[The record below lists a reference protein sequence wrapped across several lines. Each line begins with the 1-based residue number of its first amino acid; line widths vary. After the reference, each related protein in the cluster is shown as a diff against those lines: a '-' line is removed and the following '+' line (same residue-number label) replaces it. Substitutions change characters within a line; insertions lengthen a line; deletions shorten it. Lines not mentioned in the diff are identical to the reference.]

1 MMSRSPARSSAASY
15 AIAAFIAL
23 FTAASAPAHAQ
34 AGNEILTHTGQ
45 FAPGTVSV
53 TQNGAVYSL
62 RFTGDEVIEY
72 QLDFGHL
79 NVDKGLIQ
87 IYELSSDTWP
97 IFDGQLG
104 YQDASG
110 VHSIGWMSPYRTMTG
125 VSSTQDSVIV
135 NFVDV
140 PPGDPS
146 GVRHIRYTYTLTG
159 KTLRLRV
166 QDVDQVTRYSNNY
179 MGVLVTSTNGLE
191 NPKYLKLQ
199 GALATPIVMTRGNGS
214 HWYIANMLDVFNT
227 NASDFIQTQN
237 PIRPLATTTSV
248 DFNWNTWSAY
258 EATTPGCD
266 EKSGALDDTFVV
278 TVSSRLQDVFATPNT
293 GPSPYRELLENRLVM
308 LLPNTNWAD
317 YPPLFDL
324 FDSWGMDNLAGYF
337 FSDWSQSANDW
348 PTQSNLGPDWFPAKN
363 PTAFAAAVAR
373 GRAKGFPLAAY
384 TIFNTMPTSA
394 PASVYD
400 ASHIA
405 RNCAGSPNLHYEY
418 GVPLISASASAIH
431 AARESNLLKSNYGL
445 NSGYLDVMSYGPV
458 AHGSEG
464 DHVDQSANGTSWGR
478 TLSQALRDQRTW
490 MRGMQ
495 DTFEGPLLGES
506 SIATA
511 GANFEFLW
519 AGVCDSTQRVINS
532 GSGLSASNTP
542 IPRAYSQNAP
552 TQWPVIV
559 DYEWRV
565 FSRLQANHG
574 NGIFERFFGPIDGP
588 NFVDASGNA
597 IYPMT
602 EPMLDRYRLYE
613 ITYGKTGY
621 FQVNGAFNLA
631 GNYLLFA
638 DYLKEYYMTNALQ
651 ALYMESAPTQ
661 IQYLYNGQ
669 LLTFDDIF
677 FQTETTNTFRHP
689 RIRLAFPNGL
699 EIYLN
704 HNQVPWNVTVGN
716 VSYVIPE
723 DGFVA
728 RRRGT
733 QFLCFSAIP
742 PSTGGQRIDYCNAP
756 NEYEFFDG
764 RGAVSGYG
772 NLTTPYNR
780 VAFKSLTRNTIGREN
795 PAQSID
801 LTSAG
806 PAPTITRIN
815 VQPPLATLSLGSA
828 QRKGFHAVATY
839 SNGAVRDVTKLVT
852 WSSSL
857 PAIAS
862 VNQGAAVTAAVPG
875 AATITVS
882 TLQGAPVVPAVV
894 TVLP

>member
-1 MMSRSPARSSAASY
+1 MTLHQSARRFARVRALAAC
-15 AIAAFIAL
+15 ATFAACVAR
-23 FTAASAPAHAQ
+23 AAHAQ
-34 AGNEILTHTGQ
+34 NSSEFLTHTGQ
-45 FAPGTVSV
+45 YAAGTVSV
-53 TQNGAVYSL
+53 FQTGNVYSL

-79 NVDKGLIQ
+79 NVDEGLIQ
-87 IYELSSDTWP
+87 IYEVSSDTFP
-97 IFDGQLG
+97 IFDGQVG

-110 VHSIGWMSPYRTMTG
+110 VHSIGWMSPYRTLTG
-125 VSSTQDSVIV
+125 VTTTPNSVIV
-135 NFVDV
+135 DFTDI
-140 PPGDPS
+140 PPSDPS
-146 GVRHIRYTYTLTG
+146 APRHLRYTYTLVG

-166 QDVDQVTRYSNNY
+166 QDVDRVVRYSNNY
-179 MGVLVTSTNGLE
+179 LGVLVTSTNGLE

-199 GALATPIVMTRGNGS
+199 GALATPIVMTRGNGA
-214 HWYIANMLDVFNT
+214 HWYVANMLDLFNT

-237 PIRPLATTTSV
+237 PLRPTATTTSV

-266 EKSGALDDTFVV
+266 EKSGVLDDTFVV
-278 TVSSRLQDVFATPNT
+278 TVSSRLQDVFATPST

-308 LLPNTNWAD
+308 LLPNTNWTD
-317 YPPLFDL
+317 YPPLFNL

-337 FSDWSQSANDW
+337 FSDWSQSADD
-348 PTQSNLGPDWFPAKN
+348 PPVQSNLGPDWYPAIN
-363 PTAFAAAVAR
+363 PTAFAAAVAS
-373 GRAKGFPLAAY
+373 GRSKGIPLGAY
-384 TIFNTMPTSA
+384 TIFNTMPASA

-405 RNCAGSPNLHYEY
+405 RNCAGQPNLHYEY
-418 GVPLISASASAIH
+418 GVPLVAASASAIH
-431 AARESNLLKSNYGL
+431 AAREANLLKNNYGL
-445 NSGYLDVMSYGPV
+445 NAAYLDVMSYGPV

-464 DHVDQSANGTSWGR
+464 DHVDQYANGTTWGR

-490 MRGMQ
+490 MHAMQ
-495 DTFEGPLLGES
+495 DTFEGPLLGEG

-519 AGVCDSTQRVINS
+519 AGACDSTQRVINT
-532 GSGLSASNTP
+532 GSGRSASETP
-542 IPRAYSQNAP
+542 LPRAYSQNAP

-574 NGIFERFFGPIDGP
+574 NGIPERFFGPIDGP
-588 NFVDASGNA
+588 NFVDGSGNA
-597 IYPMT
+597 LYPMT

-621 FQVNGAFNLA
+621 IQVNGAFNLA

-638 DYLKEYYMTNALQ
+638 DMLKEYYMTNALQ
-651 ALYMESAPTQ
+651 ALYMDNAPTQ

-669 LLTFDDIF
+669 LQTFDDIF

-689 RIRLAFPNGL
+689 RIRLAFANGL

-704 HNQVPWNVTVGN
+704 HNTSPWNVTVGN
-716 VSYVIPE
+716 VAYVIPE

-728 RRRGT
+728 RRRNS

-742 PSTGGQRIDYCNAP
+742 PTTGGQRIDYCNAP

-764 RGAVSGYG
+764 RGTVSGYG
-772 NLTTPYNR
+772 GLTTPYNR

-795 PAQSID
+795 AAQGIELTPAG
-801 LTSAG
+801 A
-806 PAPTITRIN
+806 APTITRIN
-815 VQPPLATLSLGSA
+815 VQPAAASLSLA
-828 QRKGFHAVATY
+828 NAPRKGFHAVATY

-857 PAIAS
+857 PLTAR
-862 VNQGAAVTAAVPG
+862 VNQGAAVTAALPG
-875 AATITVS
+875 TATISVS
-882 TLQGAPVVPAVV
+882 SLQGAPVVPAVV
-894 TVLP
+894 TVAP